1 MPAGNYVIYGWFS
14 LRTIPGV
21 ITIPGL
27 HTGGKALLQ
36 LLLDCCSWYV
46 IDDNLKRK
54 IKSRTVYTCRLFLLN
69 QAFQYTRTWSSVYE
83 HLHPLSFCKIAT
95 QSNNVSKF
103 S

>member
-36 LLLDCCSWYV
+36 LLLDCCS
-46 IDDNLKRK
+46 
-54 IKSRTVYTCRLFLLN
+54 
-69 QAFQYTRTWSSVYE
+69 
-83 HLHPLSFCKIAT
+83 
-95 QSNNVSKF
+95 
-103 S
+103 